1 MGVMVG
7 VLTFLL
13 VVISI
18 ALVGL
23 ILIQRGKGGGLSGV
37 FGGGGVEQAFG
48 TRAATMAQKATA
60 VLSALFLIICVWLGL
75 IWHQRSPV
83 AEPVFP
89 DQTQQEPASPAPG
102 GK

>member
-1 MGVMVG
+1 MVMVG

-13 VVISI
+13 VLVAV
-18 ALVGL
+18 ALIGL

-60 VLSALFLIICVWLGL
+60 VLSILFLVICVWLGL
-75 IWHQRSPV
+75 IWHKRGP
-83 AEPVFP
+83 AMEPMP
-89 DQTQQEPASPAPG
+89 SAPTQQAPASPVPG
-102 GK
+102 GN

>member
-1 MGVMVG
+1 MVMVG

-13 VVISI
+13 VLISV

-75 IWHQRSPV
+75 IWHTRGSV
-83 AEPVFP
+83 TEPMP
-89 DQTQQEPASPAPG
+89 SAPTQQAPAGPLPG

>member
-1 MGVMVG
+1 MVMVG
-7 VLTFLL
+7 ILTFLL
-13 VVISI
+13 VLVSI

-48 TRAATMAQKATA
+48 TRAATLAQKATG
-60 VLSALFLIICVWLGL
+60 VLSALFLILCVWLGL
-75 IWHQRSPV
+75 IWHHRGPIVESAPSAPV
-83 AEPVFP
+83 
-89 DQTQQEPASPAPG
+89 QQEPAGEPG

>member
-1 MGVMVG
+1 MVMVG

-13 VVISI
+13 IFVAI
-18 ALVGL
+18 ALIGL

-37 FGGGGVEQAFG
+37 FGGGVEQAFG

-60 VLSALFLIICVWLGL
+60 LLGALFLILCVWLGL
-75 IWHQRSPV
+75 IWHKSVPV
-83 AEPVFP
+83 AEPMP
-89 DQTQQEPASPAPG
+89 SAPAQHAPAAPAPG